1 MNNANNEP
9 IRIPIDRLVVKKLV
23 LATSVLRRTLINE
36 GVKPRKVG
44 EYSFLTIASD
54 GNTVRCTVSTK
65 SASFNL
71 LTRVGAPS
79 VIVSTSTKPML
90 KFGHA
95 FLKSVVTRDE
105 YALEVFEDKVCL
117 VSGRTGLVMQAL
129 SDPDIPGIKDIKE
142 APYQVRVVIRT
153 DKNFITNFLEDV
165 GELEDDF
172 VMIRVQPIGSK
183 AIMHLELHNRRDIN
197 YFRKGME
204 RRSDGL
210 NYPEPIKHAQTE
222 VPDVSVEDTL
232 CAFFKTELLKAAL
245 LFVSDDELK
254 LGFHFG
260 KLWSTE
266 SAGDPARLVW
276 YVLSA
281 SSLDETE
288 YVYISPTLF
297 P

>member
-9 IRIPIDRLVVKKLV
+9 IRIPVGRLVVRKLV
-23 LATSVLRRTLINE
+23 FAASVLHRALVNE
-36 GVKPRKVG
+36 GVKPRKTG
-44 EYSFLTIASD
+44 EYSFLTIVSN
-54 GNTVRCTVSTK
+54 GNAVRCTVSTK

-71 LTRVGAPS
+71 LTRVDTPR
-79 VIVSTSTKPML
+79 VVVSTSTKPML
-90 KFGHA
+90 KFGNA
-95 FLKSVVTRDE
+95 FLKSFVTRDE

-117 VSGRTGLVMQAL
+117 VSGRSGLVMQVL
-129 SDPDIPGIKDIKE
+129 NDPDTPGIKDIKE
-142 APYQVRVVIRT
+142 TPYQVRVVIRT
-153 DKNFITNFLEDV
+153 DKDFITNFLENV
-165 GELEDDF
+165 GESEDDF
-172 VMIRVQPIGSK
+172 VMIRVQPIGNK

-222 VPDVSVEDTL
+222 VPGMSVDDTL

-245 LFVSDDELK
+245 LFVSDDEFK

-260 KLWSTE
+260 KLWFVE
-266 SAGDPARLVW
+266 SVGNPTRLVW